1 LPVDEYPVEE
11 YDYPC
16 VAENEGLYSQ
26 SRVQYVGKGAN
37 FIKCGYEYK
46 GTLAVLET
54 VLRYEYFWTKIR
66 VQGGAY
72 GAFVSFGRNGN
83 LFFGSYRDPNLKN
96 TIDVFD
102 GTAEFL
108 RNFDVSDREM
118 DKYIIGTMSKVD
130 KPLTPSIKGQIAAE
144 FCLKGITYEDR
155 QKSRTEIL
163 NARQGDIKA
172 LANLIEDCMA
182 ENNLCV
188 FGNENVIK
196 ENAETFKTIKPAI

>member
-1 LPVDEYPVEE
+1 M
-11 YDYPC
+11 
-16 VAENEGLYSQ
+16 
-26 SRVQYVGKGAN
+26 QYVGKGAN
-37 FIKCGYEYK
+37 FIKLGYEYN
-46 GTLAVLET
+46 GALNVLET
-54 VLRYEYFWTKIR
+54 ILRYEYFWTKIR

-72 GAFVSFGRNGN
+72 GAFVNFNRNGGM
-83 LFFGSYRDPNLKN
+83 FFGSYRDPNLKN
-96 TIDVFD
+96 TIDVFN

-108 RNFDVSDREM
+108 RNFEVSDREM

-163 NARQGDIKA
+163 TARQDDIKK
-172 LANLIEDCMA
+172 LAELVADCMQ

-196 ENAETFKTIKPAI
+196 DNAEIFKTVKPAI